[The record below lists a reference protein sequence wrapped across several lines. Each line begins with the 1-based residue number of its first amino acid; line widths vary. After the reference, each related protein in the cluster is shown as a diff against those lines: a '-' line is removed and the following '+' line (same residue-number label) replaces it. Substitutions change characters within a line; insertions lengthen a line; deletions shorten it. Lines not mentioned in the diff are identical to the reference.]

1 MPLATTITYI
11 KEPSDLQCGQAVLA
25 MLCDKTVDEIVSVV
39 GTDRETTLKDMF
51 LCLSH
56 FDVAY
61 NAQRVAVNDKSQLPS
76 VCVLSLETPRCWHW
90 SLYFNGVFYDPEHGV
105 MNDFPICKR
114 KYYFEIFEDKEV

>member
-51 LCLSH
+51 LCLSR
-56 FDVAY
+56 FGVAY
-61 NAQRVAVNDKSQLPS
+61 STKRVEVTNKTQLPD
-76 VCVLSLETPRCWHW
+76 VCFLSLETPRCWHW
-90 SLYFNGVFYDPEHGV
+90 SLYFKGMFYDPEHGV
-105 MNDFPICKR
+105 MNDFPTCSR